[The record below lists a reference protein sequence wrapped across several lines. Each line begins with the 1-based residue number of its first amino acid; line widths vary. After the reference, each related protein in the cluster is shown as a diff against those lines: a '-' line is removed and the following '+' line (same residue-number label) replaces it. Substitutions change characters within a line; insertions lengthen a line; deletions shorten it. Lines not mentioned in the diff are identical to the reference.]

1 MRRTR
6 LLSLTVMLVVL
17 TLLTAIVVT
26 AGIRVD
32 GL

>member
-17 TLLTAIVVT
+17 FILAAVVST
-26 AGIRVD
+26 AGFRV
-32 GL
+32 GA